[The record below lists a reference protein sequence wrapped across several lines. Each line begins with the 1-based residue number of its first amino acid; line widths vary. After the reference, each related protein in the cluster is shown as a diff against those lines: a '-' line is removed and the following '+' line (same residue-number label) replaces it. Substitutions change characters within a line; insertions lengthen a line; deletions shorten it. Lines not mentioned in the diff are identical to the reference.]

1 MQSNHIKPEVNYRE
15 FRIHKLN
22 TPEFSHVRL
31 LLYWPIFGL
40 LFLFLERLQPQRNYY
55 PVYCGLDDI
64 IPFCEWALIPYLFWF
79 VFLIGTLVYTFFV
92 DVPAFRRMMYFVIV
106 TYTITVLIYLFFPTC
121 QNLRPEAF
129 VRNNLL
135 TRFIELFYSFDTN
148 TNVCPSLHV
157 IGSVA
162 VCISLSTVF
171 MKQHSIMDV
180 LAALPVCFFGWW
192 IAYKILPNNKT
203 NRFLTRM

>member
-79 VFLIGTLVYTFFV
+79 VFLRKL
-92 DVPAFRRMMYFVIV
+92 
-106 TYTITVLIYLFFPTC
+106 
-121 QNLRPEAF
+121 
-129 VRNNLL
+129 
-135 TRFIELFYSFDTN
+135 
-148 TNVCPSLHV
+148 
-157 IGSVA
+157 
-162 VCISLSTVF
+162 
-171 MKQHSIMDV
+171 
-180 LAALPVCFFGWW
+180 
-192 IAYKILPNNKT
+192 
-203 NRFLTRM
+203 